1 MRTSKVAEKVREY
14 VFTHPF
20 VRECLKEGIVNYSAL
35 ARQILREL
43 RRLNTH
49 ASEGSVKM
57 ALIRIRDELLRTSE
71 EIATKVREVIAS
83 SVISLQTDLA
93 VIEVRRYVAIPNLG
107 KIAEI
112 VGRSRFF
119 HVIYGEV
126 SFSLIVPHEVVDE
139 LLEVVGKENVIRIV
153 CDQTAIIIVSPD
165 DVVETPGVLAY
176 ISSALA
182 SHGIN
187 VTHATSCFRETV
199 IVCDREEATKAY
211 AILEELISAARKPEA
226 SGRERL
232 LLSES

>member
-1 MRTSKVAEKVREY
+1 MKASKVAEKVREY
-14 VFTHPF
+14 IFTHPF
-20 VRECLKEGIVNYSAL
+20 IRECLKEGIVNYSAL
-35 ARQILREL
+35 ARQVLREL
-43 RRLNTH
+43 RKFNIS

-57 ALIRIRDELLRTSE
+57 ALIRIRDEILRTSE
-71 EIATKVREVIAS
+71 EIAARVRNVIAS

-93 VIEVRRYVAIPNLG
+93 VVEVRRYVAIPNLG

-112 VGRSRFF
+112 VGKSRFF

-126 SFSLIVPHEVVDE
+126 SFSLIVPHEVVNE
-139 LLEVVGKENVIRIV
+139 LIEAVKRENVIRV
-153 CDQTAIIIVSPD
+153 VSDQTAIIIVSPE
-165 DVVETPGVLAY
+165 DVIETPGVLAY

-187 VTHATSCFRETV
+187 VTHATSCFRKAV

-211 AILEELISAARKPEA
+211 AILEELISAARRLEELRGEKP
-226 SGRERL
+226 